1 MHMDC
6 PGGPQWYIHESYDRF
21 GDNVM
26 NFWLRCG
33 LMIYLLSALPV
44 QAAERL
50 VLVTEIYPP
59 YNMLD
64 DQGQVSGVSTD
75 IVRQLLQSAG
85 IDFSV
90 AVYPWSRAILMARIQ
105 PKTCV
110 YSMSRTPERESLYKW
125 IGPLVYNDWVLFAI
139 KQSNHPTLTD
149 ALRNSRIGS
158 YKGDAIVDWL
168 QERGFNVDEA
178 NSDDLNPHKL
188 MLKRIDFWATGKSI
202 GQYWLRR
209 QALQNQIE
217 PVLTFHRTEMYLA
230 CHKDM
235 PDALIADLNH
245 RLQAMYK
252 HGEVRRIYD
261 AYGYKP

>member
-1 MHMDC
+1 
-6 PGGPQWYIHESYDRF
+6 
-21 GDNVM
+21 M

-33 LMIYLLSALPV
+33 LMCCLLSGLPV
-44 QAAERL
+44 LAAERL
-50 VLVTEIYPP
+50 TLATETYPP

-64 DQGQVSGVSTD
+64 DKGQVSGVSTE

-90 AVYPWSRAILMARIQ
+90 GLYPWSRAILMARIQ
-105 PKTCV
+105 PNTCV
-110 YSMSRTPERESLYKW
+110 YSMSRTPEREALYKW
-125 IGPLVYNDWVLFAI
+125 VGPLVYNDWVLFAI
-139 KQSNHPTLTD
+139 KQSSHPTLTD

-168 QERGFNVDEA
+168 TERGFNVDVA
-178 NSDDLNPHKL
+178 NSDDLNPRKL
-188 MLKRIDFWATGKSI
+188 MLERIDFWATGKLI

-209 QALQNQIE
+209 QGLQDRIE
-217 PVLTFHRTEMYLA
+217 PVLTFNRTEMYLA
-230 CHKDM
+230 CQRDM
-235 PDALIADLNH
+235 PDALIADLNQ

-252 HGEVRRIYD
+252 RGAVRRIYD